1 MTQDQITENI
11 IKEAQ
16 RIEEDTEHSA
26 KGHLNAA
33 QMWGRVHYFLGI
45 PMTVI
50 AAIAGAQALND
61 SPVWA
66 AGFALIAAALGGI
79 QTFINAEQ
87 KCSAHR
93 ESGNRY
99 LSLRNNTR
107 YFREVELLQMDNKQA
122 TKKIKVL
129 SDERNAL
136 NESSLAIP
144 RCSWLVAKKDIDAGY
159 SQYRAD
165 RQEETQP

>member
-1 MTQDQITENI
+1 MTQDQIAENI

-26 KGHLNAA
+26 KGHLNAS
-33 QMWGRVHYFLGI
+33 QMWGHVHYFLGI
-45 PMTVI
+45 PMTLI
-50 AAIAGAQALND
+50 AAVAGAQALND
-61 SPVWA
+61 NPAWA
-66 AGFALIAAALGGI
+66 AGLALIAAALGGI

-87 KCSAHR
+87 KSSAHR
-93 ESGNRY
+93 ESGNHY
-99 LSLRNNTR
+99 LTLRNNTR
-107 YFREVELLQMDNKQA
+107 YFREVEFLQMDNKQA
-122 TKKIKVL
+122 TKKIKTF

-144 RCSWLVAKKDIDAGY
+144 RCSWLTAKKDIDAGY

-165 RQEETQP
+165 RQDEAQP